1 MFSAPVHAGE
11 ASSCFLFCA
20 TRVATGKES
29 TCRPLVPMTAEGI
42 RLTPNPF
49 ACLDAECA
57 MEEDP
62 GPNAPTYLEGP
73 TRKRLA
79 EVSFRQLDGFFK
91 LVPLPRDDELKEKFD
106 MGSNLLLG
114 DPIPLGGQDVPEYE
128 TRAPAGFVGWNAL
141 FSHLISLRDQVLHSC
156 G

>member
-1 MFSAPVHAGE
+1 MFSALVYAGE

-29 TCRPLVPMTAEGI
+29 TCRPLVPMTAQGI
-42 RLTPNPF
+42 RLSPNPF

-73 TRKRLA
+73 TRKLLR
-79 EVSFRQLDGFFK
+79 SHS
-91 LVPLPRDDELKEKFD
+91 
-106 MGSNLLLG
+106 GS
-114 DPIPLGGQDVPEYE
+114 
-128 TRAPAGFVGWNAL
+128 
-141 FSHLISLRDQVLHSC
+141 
-156 G
+156 